1 MAKKKNK
8 AKGIRKCVIKHN
20 IKSDVYK
27 TCLSDKKERKEKI
40 IEVLKENNYD
50 VDDWYKRSVKFF
62 KGNKTILKSQQ
73 WINRNQDTK

>member
-1 MAKKKNK
+1 MVKKKNK

-27 TCLSDKKERKEKI
+27 TYLSDKKVRKEKI
-40 IEVLKENNYD
+40 IEVLNENNYD

-62 KGNKTILKSQQ
+62 KGNKTILKSEQGL
-73 WINRNQDTK
+73 NRNQESK

>member
-8 AKGIRKCVIKHN
+8 AKGIRKCVIKYN

-50 VDDWYKRSVKFF
+50 VDD
-62 KGNKTILKSQQ
+62 
-73 WINRNQDTK
+73 